1 MIIKGGEIWILDLY
15 LIGKCH
21 QDEEE
26 TDELFKHSEKY
37 YKVLVLSGIY
47 SIQSDLNLSSVP
59 Y

>member
-47 SIQSDLNLSSVP
+47 SI
-59 Y
+59 